1 MCQGLIIHTIPIIN
15 RKSHMHEVGSRYF
28 AGIKPY
34 RCFEKEYNRTES
46 TEALNQVNVILDKN
60 R

>member
-1 MCQGLIIHTIPIIN
+1 
-15 RKSHMHEVGSRYF
+15 MHEVGSRYF

-34 RCFEKEYNRTES
+34 RCYEKEYNRTES
-46 TEALNQVNVILDKN
+46 TEALKQVNVILDKN